1 MRLAARESSMQRKIA
16 AVFLTLALFAPFAPA
31 PASPAPQ
38 NEKKIFDGAWW
49 QGLGNWEQT
58 GFMTGY
64 IDCHAFEYRGT
75 VAFTK
80 PPQAYIDALIS
91 FYQQSAANK
100 SVSASQALDRI
111 REAGSETSGP
121 PPAAGGPAPHGVYD
135 GRFWFDAETPQVQLG
150 FVEGYLACH
159 AAKVKDADGHFS
171 KSAEQYVSL
180 INDAYGINDDTEDV
194 DPQKGAQKIA
204 DVLHQLRDEA
214 SEKK

>member
-1 MRLAARESSMQRKIA
+1 MRHGTNAGFVVILLLL
-16 AVFLTLALFAPFAPA
+16 FYALSAPPVATAP
-31 PASPAPQ
+31 PQ
-38 NEKKIFDGAWW
+38 GEKKAYDGPWW

-64 IDCHAFEYRGT
+64 VDCHAFEYRGT

-80 PPQAYIDALIS
+80 PPQAYIDGLTS

-100 SVSASQALDRI
+100 SVSVSQALDRI
-111 REAGSETSGP
+111 RDAGSETSGP

-159 AAKVKDADGHFS
+159 TAKVKDADGHFS
-171 KSAEQYVSL
+171 KSAEEYVSL
-180 INDAYGINDDTEDV
+180 INDAYGITDDTEDV

-204 DVLHQLRDEA
+204 DVLHQLRDESSA
-214 SEKK
+214 KK